1 MPDASDR
8 STDHGLSPVGVG
20 RLALHD
26 VDCGLELIKAFPQI
40 DAIHVRRSDNQLFQL
55 HRAKMKLGDAGK
67 KLFQNRAPRGRGCL
81 PHDVKCAHLQML
93 RSSNASPE
101 RLAPARPCTMEA
113 AAGAPARPMSLR
125 MTVAR

>member
-67 KLFQNRAPRGRGCL
+67 KLFQIVLLVDEGAYPTT
-81 PHDVKCAHLQML
+81 
-93 RSSNASPE
+93 SNA
-101 RLAPARPCTMEA
+101 RTCKC
-113 AAGAPARPMSLR
+113 
-125 MTVAR
+125 